1 MRSVRTPLD
10 PGLRSLDLLLD
21 PDELSALFN
30 RPVRTSHL
38 RWKRGTSAVARLHD
52 DDGVRW
58 IALYSAETSV
68 KLEKTGR
75 RALDWNLPLERFA
88 LDDGVLASGPIPL
101 DPRLYGA
108 LQPFRRQAIA
118 VPSPRARVLKYNPLR
133 RVVVDM
139 MSDRARLVGR
149 VSAAGHS
156 MSRTMLSHLA
166 EGGVPVLVP
175 LDPALLPPGTPC
187 GKHVEYLR
195 WYGTGDLS
203 TVSGPEAQSPAH
215 SAGTALAVLHR
226 QLPVHRTQAWRA
238 PAGRLRSLVRENA
251 ELMPENLDRLEQV
264 RSRLEGLLR
273 RPGRAAVIHGDF
285 SADQVLVNGAE
296 VRLIDF
302 ERCSYGAAASDLG
315 SFAAVEALE
324 AGDSC
329 RNTVLELPRTAALLS
344 GYGADADADAGSESE
359 ILAWT
364 VFFLLNRLREPFRSC
379 RPGWRQHMEDRLG
392 MIEEVLW

>member
-1 MRSVRTPLD
+1 MKSVRTPLD

-30 RPVRTSHL
+30 RPVWTSHL

-58 IALYSAETSV
+58 IALYSTEASV
-68 KLEKTGR
+68 KLEKTSR
-75 RALDWNLPLERFA
+75 RARGWNLPLERYE

-108 LQPFRRQAIA
+108 LRPFRRYALA
-118 VPSPRARVLKYNPLR
+118 VPSPEVRVLKYNPLR
-133 RVVVDM
+133 RLVVDM
-139 MSDRARLVGR
+139 MPDRAQRIVGR

-156 MSRTMLSHLA
+156 MNRTMLSHLA

-175 LDPALLPPGTPC
+175 LDPALLPPGTPW
-187 GKHVEYLR
+187 GKHVEYLP

-203 TVSGPEAQSPAH
+203 GVPGPEAESPAH

-226 QLPVHRTQAWRA
+226 QLPLHRSQAWRA
-238 PAGRLRSLVRENA
+238 PAGRLRFLVSENV
-251 ELMPENLDRLEQV
+251 ELMPENLDRLERV
-264 RSRLEGLLR
+264 RSHLEGLLR

-285 SADQVLVNGAE
+285 SADQVLVDGSE

-302 ERCSYGAAASDLG
+302 ERCTYGAAASDLG
-315 SFAAVEALE
+315 SFAAVEALGT
-324 AGDSC
+324 ADSC
-329 RNTVLELPRTAALLS
+329 RATVLKLPRTAALLS
-344 GYGADADADAGSESE
+344 GYGADADTMSESE

-364 VFFLLNRLREPFRSC
+364 AFFLLNRLREPFRSC
-379 RPGWRQHMEDRLG
+379 RPGWREHMEYRLG